1 MNQKEIT
8 TMTYKEL
15 KHKIKEEQKVLAH
28 KIRLCK
34 PLRKPDNWAAASEE
48 TQKLCRWNNY
58 SWEFRHRHIIYCHM
72 FNNTPYDAIETTI
85 RSDNRPSTLLLD
97 KIRKEWEAEL
107 DETLC
112 DCA

>member
-1 MNQKEIT
+1 
-8 TMTYKEL
+8 MTYKEL

-72 FNNTPYDAIETTI
+72 FNNTPYDAIETTV